1 MEFTESQKKETEKRL
16 KAVEH
21 AYGAIP
27 PVNQI
32 LSERPD
38 MFIPNFDLGDSLFRE
53 KTVFDIKTK
62 HLFAL
67 AAAAALSGE
76 YCMKAQMAHAKD
88 AGATDEEVLEVL
100 ESHRIW
106 HSPRANH
113 TRSANTQSST
123 KSTSTEPKLGTLNF

>member
-100 ESHRIW
+100 EIASYM
-106 HSPRANH
+106 AL
-113 TRSANTQSST
+113 T
-123 KSTSTEPKLGTLNF
+123 KSQSYSFREYAKQYEKHLDGA